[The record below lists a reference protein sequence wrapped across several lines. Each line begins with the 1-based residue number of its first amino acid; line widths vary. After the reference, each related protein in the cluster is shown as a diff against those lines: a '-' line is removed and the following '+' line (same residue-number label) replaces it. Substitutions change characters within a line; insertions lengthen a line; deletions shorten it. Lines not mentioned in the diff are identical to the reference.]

1 MFAISEK
8 NIILLRANLAK
19 NAREKL
25 SGTERAGE
33 DGEVGVPSGD
43 EVGGTLGRT

>member
-1 MFAISEK
+1 MFALSQK
-8 NIILLRANLAK
+8 SYSFWRANLAK
-19 NAREKL
+19 KAREKL

-33 DGEVGVPSGD
+33 DVEVGVPSGD